1 MGMTLREFYMTV
13 IKEFNDGQ
21 PLEYKFIDK
30 DGYWRMTK
38 GYTGHGMK
46 EMTAGQ
52 YLKIVELCKRDVEAE
67 HKNEIRSRGRPT
79 KKVRNKYVGDLY
91 E

>member
-1 MGMTLREFYMTV
+1 MTLREFYMTV
-13 IKEFNDGQ
+13 IKEFNDGK
-21 PLEYKFIDK
+21 PLEYKFTDK
-30 DGYWRMTK
+30 DGYWKMTK

-52 YLKIVELCKRDVEAE
+52 YLQIVEMCKRDVAKEHEEAT
-67 HKNEIRSRGRPT
+67 RSRGRPT